1 MWIETLFF
9 IVFGTQIFLMS
20 HYYPKRILNRM
31 DYIFKHY
38 PIDTHAKLYPDGYEK
53 ALKGK
58 ITFSLLNTIILI
70 VGILVLIAVASAV
83 FNVDKPLEQFNFVP
97 MAFGMAQAIPL
108 LILEISGFKAFKKM
122 RTNNQETKRS
132 AELNPRGLLNFV
144 SPIRL
149 IVTISI
155 FLICVFVTLS
165 LNDFNMGE
173 KQAILLGS
181 MGLANTLFIVLGYI
195 LIHGKK
201 LDPHQSTVDR
211 HNATSVVI
219 KSYTSIS
226 MLISVFFI
234 FNISVDEFSL
244 QAWEPM
250 FNSLYWL
257 SIMFLSTGSMLKHM
271 NVEDINYD
279 VYKTTAPV
287 EPNR

>member
-9 IVFGTQIFLMS
+9 IVFSTQIFLMS

-38 PIDTHAKLYPDGYEK
+38 PIETHAKLYPDGYEK

-58 ITFSLLNTIILI
+58 ITFSLINTIILI

-149 IVTISI
+149 LMTIST
-155 FLICVFVTLS
+155 LVICVFVMLTLS
-165 LNDFNMGE
+165 DFNIGE
-173 KQAILLGS
+173 KEAILLGS
-181 MGLANTLFIVLGYI
+181 MGLANALFIVLGYI

-201 LDPHQSTVDR
+201 LDPHQSAADR
-211 HNATSVVI
+211 HNATAVVI
-219 KSYTSIS
+219 TSYTSIS

-234 FNISVDEFSL
+234 FNLSVDEFSL

-257 SIMFLSTGSMLKHM
+257 SIMFLSTGSVLKHV

-279 VYKTTAPV
+279 VYKTTQV
-287 EPNR
+287 ESSN

>member
-31 DYIFKHY
+31 NYIFKHY
-38 PIDTHAKLYPDGYEK
+38 PIETHAKLYPDGYEK

-58 ITFSLLNTIILI
+58 IIFSLINYAILALGIIGFIAAAIFIFEGEAKIQRFKGLP
-70 VGILVLIAVASAV
+70 LV
-83 FNVDKPLEQFNFVP
+83 
-97 MAFGMAQAIPL
+97 FGMVQAIPL
-108 LILEISGFKAFKKM
+108 LIMEISGFKAFKKM
-122 RTNNQETKRS
+122 RTQNQDTKRS

-149 IVTISI
+149 FMTISI
-155 FLICVFVTLS
+155 LLICVFVMLA
-165 LNDFNMGE
+165 LNDFNIGE

-201 LDPHQSTVDR
+201 LDPHQSAVDR
-211 HNATSVVI
+211 HNATAVVI

-234 FNISVDEFSL
+234 FNLSVDEFSL
-244 QAWEPM
+244 QDWEPM

-257 SIMFLSTGSMLKHM
+257 CVMFLSTGSVLKYM

-279 VYKTTAPV
+279 VYKTTPV
-287 EPNR
+287 EPNN

>member
-38 PIDTHAKLYPDGYEK
+38 PIETHAKLYPDGYEK

-58 ITFSLLNTIILI
+58 IIFSLINST
-70 VGILVLIAVASAV
+70 ILVLGIIILVALAV
-83 FNVDKPLEQFNFVP
+83 FIFEGGADIKKFNFVP

-108 LILEISGFKAFKKM
+108 FILEISGFKAFKKM
-122 RTNNQETKRS
+122 RNQNQDTTRS

-149 IVTISI
+149 LMTIST
-155 FLICVFVTLS
+155 LVICVFVMLTLS
-165 LNDFNMGE
+165 DFNIGE
-173 KQAILLGS
+173 KEAILLGS
-181 MGLANTLFIVLGYI
+181 MGLANALFIVLGYI

-201 LDPHQSTVDR
+201 LDPHQSAADR
-211 HNATSVVI
+211 HNATAVVI
-219 KSYTSIS
+219 TSYTSIS

-234 FNISVDEFSL
+234 FNLSVDEFSL
-244 QAWEPM
+244 HAWEPM

-257 SIMFLSTGSMLKHM
+257 SIMFLSTGSMLKHV